1 MLCCEALPSWVS
13 WGLKVVK
20 VPVKGG
26 GEEYKGAVVVLV
38 DVTVAGSVQYR
49 RQPKE

>member
-1 MLCCEALPSWVS
+1 MLCCEALPSRVS

-26 GEEYKGAVVVLV
+26 EEECKRAVVVLAE
-38 DVTVAGSVQYR
+38 VTVAGFVQ
-49 RQPKE
+49 